1 MVIGG
6 LHIGRAVKNAGDFR
20 GLCLVRL
27 KVVQCGSEGGGGK
40 KYSKKNERGEQ
51 EEEKAKE
58 RRKG

>member
-1 MVIGG
+1 MGG
-6 LHIGRAVKNAGDFR
+6 WGVVKNAGDLR

-51 EEEKAKE
+51 EKAKE